1 MLCVVASQENE
12 TNRPLLRPNN
22 YATTSRRT
30 VTTDINGHTILNS
43 GDATRAQHDSCWV
56 MLLHCLQGDANYRI
70 FKASSKSGTLSVSK
84 IDSLARIIFPFSFT
98 CLNVLYWAGFL
109 YYFWLESLVAKICFA
124 KEMGLRWPAWCCSCH
139 WNQSKVIRANGFSQG
154 ICGEF
159 QCTGKVANDK
169 TKRVEF
175 ERSFI
180 HKAGGL

>member
-1 MLCVVASQENE
+1 MPLFSRAEFSCMQVLPFQFCCASSGSEVCSLHAGQWMVSSKGCCRVFLAWKLKSCDCFKVCLCLQETD

-43 GDATRAQHDSCWV
+43 GEVRQHDSCWV

-109 YYFWLESLVAKICFA
+109 YYF
-124 KEMGLRWPAWCCSCH
+124 
-139 WNQSKVIRANGFSQG
+139 
-154 ICGEF
+154 
-159 QCTGKVANDK
+159 
-169 TKRVEF
+169 
-175 ERSFI
+175 
-180 HKAGGL
+180 